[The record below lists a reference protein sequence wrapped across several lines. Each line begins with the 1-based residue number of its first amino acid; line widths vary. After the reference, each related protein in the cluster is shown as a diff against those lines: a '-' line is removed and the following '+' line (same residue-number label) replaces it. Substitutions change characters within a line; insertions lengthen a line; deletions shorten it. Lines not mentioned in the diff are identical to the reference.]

1 MGAQAVA
8 AVATAEVGAEGGM
21 SMVVVVVVAAVVA
34 VVVVV
39 VVVAVAAVVVLLLLL
54 LRAVL
59 LRLLELGL
67 AFQRESRSAVPTRY
81 FVKTTFCTVLAY
93 GPDTLIFQIFVTL
106 PISPSSK

>member
-21 SMVVVVVVAAVVA
+21 SMVVVVVVAAVVV

-39 VVVAVAAVVVLLLLL
+39 VVVAVAAVVVLLLL

-67 AFQRESRSAVPTRY
+67 AFQREPRSAAPTRY